1 MGLLY
6 VHDIRYDVVLMLV
19 INHLGLL
26 LAWLIPTHQKS
37 KLLLMSRYTMVTHIL
52 FLKYTVK
59 PQLNL
64 VNFATRA
71 PYKE

>member
-26 LAWLIPTHQKS
+26 LAWLIPTH
-37 KLLLMSRYTMVTHIL
+37 
-52 FLKYTVK
+52 
-59 PQLNL
+59 
-64 VNFATRA
+64 
-71 PYKE
+71 